1 MFLLLGVFLF
11 LYISRLVSNQKIFI
25 TKNLLHF
32 LPFAAFN
39 LYLFVASFYPKIAY
53 EIRIEHVHTHFHPPL
68 LFLFLLILTLLSGPF
83 YFVFTLILLQKH
95 NLNIFNNFSTT
106 ENVNLEW
113 LRKLVIVFGIIWTI
127 LITITLIH
135 HVFNL
140 FSMVFCT
147 DSLFIALSIFV
158 ILIGYFGLKQK
169 VILGNDFKEQQ
180 LLDKEKNKYSGS
192 SLKEDE
198 ASKYSKQLSEFM
210 QSEKPYLNPDLTLQL
225 LASQINI
232 TPHYLSQVINE
243 QFKVNFF
250 EYINQFRVEE
260 VKARINNPKYKS
272 FSLLGIAVDSGF
284 NSKSAF
290 NRVFKKF
297 TNQTPSQY
305 KSNITEK

>member
-1 MFLLLGVFLF
+1 
-11 LYISRLVSNQKIFI
+11 
-25 TKNLLHF
+25 
-32 LPFAAFN
+32 
-39 LYLFVASFYPKIAY
+39 
-53 EIRIEHVHTHFHPPL
+53 
-68 LFLFLLILTLLSGPF
+68 
-83 YFVFTLILLQKH
+83 
-95 NLNIFNNFSTT
+95 
-106 ENVNLEW
+106 
-113 LRKLVIVFGIIWTI
+113 
-127 LITITLIH
+127 
-135 HVFNL
+135 
-140 FSMVFCT
+140 MVFCT